1 MTAHIAAF
9 DCQVLKRDKLHVE
22 GILKYSIRILLR
34 KNNQMASNVPKK
46 NPRMSINSSRTFPTK
61 LGKTLIFFFKLFTP
75 ALLKVNIDE
84 LIKIIDL

>member
-46 NPRMSINSSRTFPTK
+46 TLECQSTHLVLFRQNSEKR
-61 LGKTLIFFFKLFTP
+61 
-75 ALLKVNIDE
+75 
-84 LIKIIDL
+84 

>member
-9 DCQVLKRDKLHVE
+9 VCQVLKRDKLHVE

-46 NPRMSINSSRTFPTK
+46 NLECQSNPLVLFRQNSENAS
-61 LGKTLIFFFKLFTP
+61 FFKIVYSRF
-75 ALLKVNIDE
+75 AE
-84 LIKIIDL
+84 SQYR

>member
-46 NPRMSINSSRTFPTK
+46 KKNLECQSNPLVLFRQNSEKR
-61 LGKTLIFFFKLFTP
+61 
-75 ALLKVNIDE
+75 
-84 LIKIIDL
+84 